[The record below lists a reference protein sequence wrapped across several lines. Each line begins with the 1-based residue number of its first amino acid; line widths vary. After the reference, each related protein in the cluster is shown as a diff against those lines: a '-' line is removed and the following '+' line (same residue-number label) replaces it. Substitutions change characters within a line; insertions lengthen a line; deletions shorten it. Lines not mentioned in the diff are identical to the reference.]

1 MPAPAPCP
9 NVPRARPAWR
19 RALATVAVAAAC
31 TLLAPLA
38 AAEMTKE
45 SDVKAALL
53 YNFTQFAEWPP
64 AAFAQPGAP
73 LVIGIL
79 GHDPFG
85 DVLDKLVEHETVNG
99 HRIVIERFHT
109 PEAAR
114 HAHVLFISSTERTRL
129 PQILSALGDR
139 PILTV
144 ADFDGFVARG
154 GMVAFRRGPNH
165 KIRLSVNL
173 DAARAVSLT
182 LSAKLLRVVEIV
194 TPDMDR

>member
-1 MPAPAPCP
+1 MTVLPSSIVGARLRPC
-9 NVPRARPAWR
+9 WR
-19 RALATVAVAAAC
+19 RALAAVLAAWA
-31 TLLAPLA
+31 LLAPLG

-64 AAFAQPGAP
+64 SAFAQAGEP

-99 HRIVIERFHT
+99 HRIVIERFHA
-109 PEAAR
+109 PQAAR
-114 HAHVLFISSTERTRL
+114 HAHVLYISSNERHRL
-129 PQILSALGDR
+129 PHILSTLGDR
-139 PILTV
+139 PVLTV
-144 ADFDGFVARG
+144 ADFDGFLARG
-154 GMVAFRRGPNH
+154 GMVAFRRAPDH

-173 DAARAVSLT
+173 DAARAASLT

-194 TPDMDR
+194 TSDMDR

>member
-1 MPAPAPCP
+1 MPATARPPSVAFRAP
-9 NVPRARPAWR
+9 PAWR
-19 RALATVAVAAAC
+19 RALALLAAAGA
-31 TLLAPLA
+31 LLAPLA

-64 AAFAQPGAP
+64 SAFAQDGAP

-79 GHDPFG
+79 GQDPFG
-85 DVLDKLVEHETVNG
+85 DVLDKLVEHETASG
-99 HRIVIERFHT
+99 HRIVIERFRT

-114 HAHVLFISSTERTRL
+114 HAHVLFISSTERARL
-129 PQILSALGDR
+129 PHILSTLRDR

-144 ADFDGFVARG
+144 ADFDGFLGRG
-154 GMVAFRRGPNH
+154 GMVGFRRGPNH
-165 KIRLSVNL
+165 KIRLAVNL
-173 DAARAVSLT
+173 EAARAASLT

-194 TPDMDR
+194 SPDMDR